1 MQKSTL
7 HTLGVAIILI
17 GFVLFMFIDQAIS
30 RPIHAPTNTSLKD
43 TLSLNF
49 SYRNNQNKL
58 TMQEHINIDND
69 NSLYKYVNTHVPLHD
84 IKYVPA
90 MLVAV
95 DSPYVIQRSRWME
108 LRPEANAALNDLAKA
123 FYEAFD
129 KNLYLVSA
137 YRSYALQ
144 QSLIAAWCGSNR
156 CAKPG
161 TSEHQLGLS
170 VDIHVWSNGRQ
181 TNSMSN
187 KDTVYYR
194 RLEQNA
200 HKFGRHNTFQKGVP
214 VDGQMEEW
222 RHWRYIGKSF
232 ATQLWEQDITLAEY
246 YKQSKK

>member
-1 MQKSTL
+1 MYLQEKKSIYIAFA
-7 HTLGVAIILI
+7 VCFFI
-17 GFVLFMFIDQAIS
+17 VFMFVDQSIS
-30 RPIHAPTNTSLKD
+30 KPIYIPTSTSIKD

-58 TMQEHINIDND
+58 MMREYINIDDD
-69 NSLYKYVNTHVPLHD
+69 NSLYKYVNNEVPLND
-84 IKYVPA
+84 ITYIPA
-90 MLVAV
+90 MLVPV
-95 DSPYVIQRSRWME
+95 DSQYVIQRSKWME
-108 LRPEANAALNDLAKA
+108 LRPEANAALHDMAKA

-137 YRSYALQ
+137 YRSYTLQ
-144 QSLIAAWCGSNR
+144 KSLVDAWCGANR
-156 CAKPG
+156 CAKPW
-161 TSEHQLGLS
+161 TSEHQLGLA
-170 VDIHVWSNGRQ
+170 VDIHVWNNGRQ

-200 HKFGRHNTFQKGVP
+200 HKFGWHNTFQKWVHI
-214 VDGQMEEW
+214 DGQMEEG

-246 YKQSKK
+246 YAMTKK

>member
-1 MQKSTL
+1 MKKT
-7 HTLGVAIILI
+7 TINTICIAAIVI
-17 GFVLFMFIDQAIS
+17 GFVSFMFVDQSIN
-30 RPIHAPTNTSLKD
+30 RPTQIPTSVSLKD
-43 TLSLNF
+43 TVSLNF

-58 TMQEHINIDND
+58 TMQEYINIEND
-69 NSLYKYVNTHVPLHD
+69 NSLYKYVNTEVPLHD
-84 IKYVPA
+84 TTYIPA

-95 DSPYVIQRSRWME
+95 DSPYVIQRSKWME
-108 LRPEANAALNDLAKA
+108 LRPEANAALHDLAQA

-137 YRSYALQ
+137 YRSYTLQ
-144 QSLIAAWCGSNR
+144 KSLIDAWCGRNR

-161 TSEHQLGLS
+161 TSEHQLGLAI
-170 VDIHVWSNGRQ
+170 DIHVWNNGRQ

-187 KDTVYYR
+187 KDSVYYK

-200 HKFGRHNTFQKGVP
+200 HKFGWHNTFQKWVHI
-214 VDGQMEEW
+214 DGQMEEW

-246 YKQSKK
+246 YAMIKK